1 MGEFDVLSAPGI
13 GARLY
18 RTGDGSGRA
27 GVLVLHPW
35 WGLNEDVVAFADRL
49 AGAGFAVAAPDLY
62 HGDVVDTVEAAERRV
77 ARLDAAEGLS
87 VVRAAI
93 ADLEARLGPG
103 GRMAVLGFSLGASF
117 AVGAAGPAIRGTVL
131 YYGTGDPADANG
143 SQPVLG
149 HFAETDPY
157 ENEAW
162 VAEFEAAVR
171 SRGHE
176 TAFHRYAG
184 TGHWFAEPSRE
195 AYRPEAAEVAFGR
208 TLAFLERTLRG

>member
-13 GARLY
+13 EARVY
-18 RTGDGSGRA
+18 RTGDDAGRA

-35 WGLNEDVVAFADRL
+35 WGLNEDVLAFADRL

-62 HGDVVDTVEAAERRV
+62 HGDVVRTVEAAEERV
-77 ARLDAAEGLS
+77 ARLDAAES
-87 VVRAAI
+87 MSIVRAAI
-93 ADLEARLGPG
+93 AGLEATLGPG
-103 GRMAVLGFSLGASF
+103 GRIAVLGFSLGASI
-117 AVGAAGPAIRGTVL
+117 AVAAAGPAVRGTVL
-131 YYGTGDPADANG
+131 YYGTGDPADAGG
-143 SQPVLG
+143 SQPILG

-157 ENEAW
+157 EDEAW

-176 TAFHRYAG
+176 TLFHRYAG

-195 AYRPEAAEVAFGR
+195 AYRAEAAEIAFGR